1 MKRMSKL
8 AVLMYA
14 MSTPIHLTKDPC
26 SYAYYLAK
34 ECGYE
39 TSYVYFSTA
48 PLHDAEFEK
57 YCRLEYLGD
66 ELDFRTEIKIG
77 QAWLE
82 KNAKDLDV
90 LMLFNY
96 GTSTYRT
103 ANYAKKINPNIKIWC
118 KLDMSERGFSH
129 FYDGTIT
136 RKIKSSIEYIK
147 GRNIDLY
154 TVENKQFYN
163 ILKNHIA
170 FNNRLHYLPNC
181 VSLLNVDV
189 DKIDGYKQK
198 EQIFLTVGRPGDANK
213 NSELFLNAIDKLPDN
228 ILAEWKFY
236 FVGPYTDQFYE
247 CYRNLCEKRAALKK
261 AVVFT
266 GAIYDRQKIY
276 ELYKKSRFFV
286 LTSYSEG
293 FNVSVIEAMYFG
305 CYPILTY
312 YGRSVLDIT
321 NSGQLG
327 TILKGYST
335 EELTEVMEE
344 LIQSIGYD
352 ENKQIEKNCRYSYDY
367 AIWSTK
373 LMGYLANI

>member
-1 MKRMSKL
+1 M
-8 AVLMYA
+8 
-14 MSTPIHLTKDPC
+14 
-26 SYAYYLAK
+26 
-34 ECGYE
+34 
-39 TSYVYFSTA
+39 
-48 PLHDAEFEK
+48 
-57 YCRLEYLGD
+57 
-66 ELDFRTEIKIG
+66 
-77 QAWLE
+77 
-82 KNAKDLDV
+82 
-90 LMLFNY
+90 
-96 GTSTYRT
+96 
-103 ANYAKKINPNIKIWC
+103 
-118 KLDMSERGFSH
+118 
-129 FYDGTIT
+129 
-136 RKIKSSIEYIK
+136 
-147 GRNIDLY
+147 
-154 TVENKQFYN
+154 
-163 ILKNHIA
+163 
-170 FNNRLHYLPNC
+170 
-181 VSLLNVDV
+181 
-189 DKIDGYKQK
+189 
-198 EQIFLTVGRPGDANK
+198 
-213 NSELFLNAIDKLPDN
+213 FLNAIDKLPDN